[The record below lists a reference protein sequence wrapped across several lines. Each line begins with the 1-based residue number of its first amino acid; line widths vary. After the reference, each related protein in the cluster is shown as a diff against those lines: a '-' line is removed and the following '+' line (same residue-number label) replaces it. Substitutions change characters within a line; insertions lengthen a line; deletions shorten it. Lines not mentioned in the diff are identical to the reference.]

1 MTFFTETNEDEL
13 PVDIEPVSVIVTELV
28 TEKFDEVS
36 PVIEDTIRNYE
47 FEYGDL
53 LPKGT
58 WKF

>member
-1 MTFFTETNEDEL
+1 MTFFTETNEEEL

-36 PVIEDTIRNYE
+36 PVIEDTIRNYD